1 MNIVKVISTEL
12 TDLSQR
18 LVKFLRLGK
27 SDVRTAI
34 EVGPFGVDSNA
45 PKGTVAA
52 YSDTAVKGQS
62 VIIGYVNTRQ
72 EAGVGEYRT
81 YAVDSSGN
89 VAFYTWIKANG
100 TMEIGGDT
108 DNMVRYSELETAFNE
123 LRDDFN
129 AHLANWNAFAL
140 AYVPGSPSTLG
151 TPPTAIDSQTST
163 ADITP
168 ARIDEIKTL

>member
-1 MNIVKVISTEL
+1 MNIVKVISSEF

-45 PKGTVAA
+45 PKDTVAA

-62 VIIGYVNTRQ
+62 VIVGYVNTRQ

-81 YAVDSSGN
+81 YAVDSSGD

-108 DNMVRYSELETAFNE
+108 DNMVRYSELETAFNQ

-129 AHLANWNAFAL
+129 DFVNTTYNLHQHPTAAVGPPS
-140 AYVPGSPSTLG
+140 VPTVTG
-151 TPPTAIDSQTST
+151 TPST
-163 ADITP
+163 ADIT
-168 ARIDEIKTL
+168 AAKINEIKTL

>member
-45 PKGTVAA
+45 PKDTVAA

-62 VIIGYVNTRQ
+62 VIVGYVNTRQ

-81 YAVDSSGN
+81 YAVDSSGD

-108 DNMVRYSELETAFNE
+108 DNMVRYVPVADSVNE
-123 LRDDFN
+123 LKNSVNDLKNVFTSWTPVPNDGG
-129 AHLANWNAFAL
+129 AAL
-140 AYVPGSPSTLG
+140 KAAVTSWASTPL
-151 TPPTAIDSQTST
+151 IE
-163 ADITP
+163 DIT
-168 ARIDEIKTL
+168 AAKINEIKTL

>member
-1 MNIVKVISTEL
+1 MNIVKVISTEF

-27 SDVRTAI
+27 SDVRTAVEI
-34 EVGPFGVDSNA
+34 APFGVDSNA
-45 PKGTVAA
+45 PKDTVAA

-62 VIIGYVNTRQ
+62 VIVGYVNKRQ
-72 EAGVGEYRT
+72 KAGVGEYRT
-81 YAVDSSGN
+81 YAVDSSGD
-89 VAFYTWIKANG
+89 VAFYTWIKADG

-108 DNMVRYSELETAFNE
+108 DNMVRYSELEAAFNQ

-129 AHLANWNAFAL
+129 DFVNTTYNLHQHPTAATGA
-140 AYVPGSPSTLG
+140 PSNPTVTG
-151 TPPTAIDSQTST
+151 TPSG
-163 ADITP
+163 ADITA